1 MAINYTSYI
10 PRQVIDTGTPLD
22 QAPDFSRLMDR
33 QDWRLNGDSGMGRY
47 TYLTPYDFRYWA
59 SQKQEGGDPQDAAN
73 VQRGQATTALANSY
87 NIAAGQKP
95 TQQEA
100 PKSEL
105 DQERERLRNKFQ
117 APLHDD
123 SNAWVRS
130 ANRGRAAIDSGN
142 ELKPTPA
149 VFSRD
154 FATRTLPSGSANAP
168 INYETLGD
176 DINDKGIQL
185 MRDTGTWSED
195 ELKDPSKINMN
206 WGMYEALDK
215 AGGIRHTQAE
225 YEAEQARK
233 QREYEMAMRQSYG
246 PAAYQDAMSLGI
258 PASDNPADNQG
269 GGSSLQDSSLDWSG
283 YNPSNYPDPTPPA
296 PPSAPADPFA
306 YHDAHSPI
314 RQGWNWLYNYN
325 QNIGK

>member
-10 PRQVIDTGTPLD
+10 PRQVIDTGIPLD

-33 QDWRLNGDSGMGRY
+33 QDWRLNGDNGMNRY
-47 TYLTPYDFRYWA
+47 QYLTPSDFRYWA
-59 SQKQEGGDPQDAAN
+59 SQKQEGGDPQDLAN
-73 VQRGQATTALANSY
+73 VQRGQAATALADSY

-105 DQERERLRNKFQ
+105 DMERERLRNKFQ

-142 ELKPTPA
+142 ELKPTPQ
-149 VFSRD
+149 VFSKD
-154 FATRTLPSGSANAP
+154 FATRTLPSGSANTP
-168 INYETLGD
+168 INYDTLGD
-176 DINDKGIQL
+176 DINEKGIQL

-206 WGMYEALDK
+206 WGMHQALDA

-225 YEAEQARK
+225 YEAEQERK
-233 QREYEMAMRQSYG
+233 RREYLAAMMRDYG
-246 PAAYQDAMSLGI
+246 GAAGDAISLGI
-258 PASDNPADNQG
+258 PADDNSANNSNVGSWGNSVADY
-269 GGSSLQDSSLDWSG
+269 
-283 YNPSNYPDPTPPA
+283 YNMDNAYPA
-296 PPSAPADPFA
+296 PSYQDYSNQVPDNYSQIN
-306 YHDAHSPI
+306 YHSPYDSAYI
-314 RQGWNWLYNYN
+314 GGWAARDRR
-325 QNIGK
+325 K